1 MQYRFDQFV
10 GIFENAATKEDCNKI
25 IAHFNK
31 AQDLNLTDKRTEFEN
46 INSTQKNNN
55 MYQLI
60 NESDELLMQINKNIV
75 GNFLENVDE
84 AYNLYKKKY
93 DMIDNLNVHKL
104 NMDIKIQKTIPGE
117 GYHVWHCENA
127 SVSSSRRLILCML
140 YLNDVEEGGETEFLH
155 QSLRIKPTAGTIVLC
170 PAYFTHLHR
179 GNPPLK
185 GDKYMINGWI
195 EFIA

>member
-104 NMDIKIQKTIPGE
+104 NMDIKIP
-117 GYHVWHCENA
+117 NA
-127 SVSSSRRLILCML
+127 VLFYSR
-140 YLNDVEEGGETEFLH
+140 
-155 QSLRIKPTAGTIVLC
+155 SK
-170 PAYFTHLHR
+170 
-179 GNPPLK
+179 
-185 GDKYMINGWI
+185 IN
-195 EFIA
+195 